1 MLLRLVV
8 IFAALCLLAGIVLLL
23 VAREPLRAPWA
34 PLTLWALW
42 IGGGGALVLLL
53 IGLHRFNVAEG
64 KLPKWAR
71 RPLNMHA
78 D

>member
-1 MLLRLVV
+1 VLLRLVV
-8 IFAALCLLAGIVLLL
+8 IFAALCALAGVVLL
-23 VAREPLRAPWA
+23 VAARELE
-34 PLTLWALW
+34 WALW
-42 IGGGGALVLLL
+42 IGGSGALVLLL
-53 IGLHRFNVAEG
+53 TGLHCFNVAEG

>member
-8 IFAALCLLAGIVLLL
+8 IFASLCALAGLVLLL
-23 VAREPLRAPWA
+23 LAHEAE
-34 PLTLWALW
+34 WALC
-42 IGGGGALVLLL
+42 IGGGGALVLMLT
-53 IGLHRFNVAEG
+53 GLHRFNVAEG

>member
-1 MLLRLVV
+1 MLLRLLV
-8 IFAALCLLAGIVLLL
+8 IFAALCTLAGLALLL
-23 VAREPLRAPWA
+23 VAREAAWG
-34 PLTLWALW
+34 LWM
-42 IGGGGALVLLL
+42 GGGGAGVLLL
-53 IGLHRFNVAEG
+53 TGLHRFNVAEA

>member
-1 MLLRLVV
+1 VLLRLVV
-8 IFAALCLLAGIVLLL
+8 IFAALCALAGVVLL
-23 VAREPLRAPWA
+23 VAARELA
-34 PLTLWALW
+34 WALW
-42 IGGGGALVLLL
+42 IGGGGTLVLLL
-53 IGLHRFNVAEG
+53 TGLHCFNVAEA

>member
-8 IFAALCLLAGIVLLL
+8 IFAALCTLAGIVLL
-23 VAREPLRAPWA
+23 VAARELE
-34 PLTLWALW
+34 WALW
-42 IGGGGALVLLL
+42 IGGGGAGVLLL
-53 IGLHRFNVAEG
+53 TGLHSFNVAEG

>member
-1 MLLRLVV
+1 VLLRLLV
-8 IFAALCLLAGIVLLL
+8 IFSALCALAGLALLL
-23 VAREPLRAPWA
+23 VAREVAWG
-34 PLTLWALW
+34 LW

-53 IGLHRFNVAEG
+53 TALHRFNVAEA